1 MTESDRRKKL
11 FYAEALAGL
20 YDRTIDLVVPQYRLL
35 HEAMVRLLRNHFTA
49 RRSGARIGT
58 KYILDIGSGTGAES
72 LRVVEEFP
80 GTHIVALDLCE
91 PMHAELRRNFV
102 ARFGDRA
109 DFSASFTTI
118 TADIVAPEA
127 VSQKLFAALP
137 EAVRSHGFDAV
148 ISAFA
153 LHHLSHA
160 EKHIAYTRA
169 FECLAPHGCFINGD
183 LFSHASA
190 ELTRQAHEFDLEW
203 IDSHFRSPTSLAPD
217 AASLPAQRLEDLRRR
232 WIEHYL
238 SENVVEPLD
247 SAAGIEGQ
255 ANMLGSVGF
264 SEVGCPFRYW
274 QVAILWAIK

>member
-1 MTESDRRKKL
+1 MTDTDRRKRL

-35 HEAMVRLLRNHFTA
+35 HETVVQLLRNHFAA
-49 RRSGARIGT
+49 RRPHARIGT
-58 KYILDIGSGTGAES
+58 KYVLDVGSGTGAES
-72 LRVVEEFP
+72 LRIIEEFP

-102 ARFGDRA
+102 ARLGDRA
-109 DFSASFTTI
+109 DFSSSFTTI
-118 TADIVAPEA
+118 TGDFVAPEA
-127 VSQKLFAALP
+127 SPDKLLAALP
-137 EAVRSHGFDAV
+137 QPVSSHGFDAV
-148 ISAFA
+148 VTAFA

-160 EKHIAYTRA
+160 EKRIAYERA
-169 FECLAPHGCFINGD
+169 FQCLAPGGCLINGD
-183 LFSHASA
+183 LFSYSSP

-203 IDSHFRSPTSLAPD
+203 IETHFRSPTDVAPE
-217 AASLPAQRLEDLRRR
+217 AASLRPQRLEELRRR

-247 SAAGIEGQ
+247 SALGVEGQ
-255 ANMLGSVGF
+255 ADIVRSIGF